1 MFGSSRHF
9 QKNFHQSKKF
19 TKGQVVIT
27 LVVVLNNFSSL
38 TGTVNFV
45 NIMNKCAK
53 LRILVILVNLEVSKC
68 SEKDT
73 EKIP

>member
-1 MFGSSRHF
+1 
-9 QKNFHQSKKF
+9 
-19 TKGQVVIT
+19 VIT
-27 LVVVLNNFSSL
+27 LVVVLNNFPSL

>member
-27 LVVVLNNFSSL
+27 LVVLNNFPSL
-38 TGTVNFV
+38 TDTVNFV